1 MKIKNVLVPLLLT
14 VFVVGCAGQGS
25 NNGGSENNT
34 AAAQSESDTRISHGE
49 YSGIVYVNSDTIL
62 AKYTMAVE
70 LLRDFNIKAE
80 KAQRE
85 FGTKSRALETR
96 VMDYQNKATKGL
108 ITRTEAMTLEE
119 SLQKEA
125 AELDRYGKQ
134 MEQTLSEEQ
143 YVMMN
148 KISNSITEYI
158 KEYNIDK
165 KYSMIL
171 STNAMTSLVIAA
183 DPELDIT
190 GVIVDGLNK
199 EYAKTQKK

>member
-1 MKIKNVLVPLLLT
+1 MKIKNVLVPLLLS
-14 VFVVGCAGQGS
+14 VFIVGCAGQE
-25 NNGGSENNT
+25 NKNGEADNKAVVSETENN
-34 AAAQSESDTRISHGE
+34 AQISHGE

-62 AKYTMAVE
+62 AKYNMAVE

-125 AELDRYGKQ
+125 GELDRYGKQ

-158 KEYNIDK
+158 KAYNVDK
-165 KYSMIL
+165 KYSLIL
-171 STNAMTSLVIAA
+171 STNAMTSLVIAS
-183 DPELDIT
+183 DPALDIT
-190 GVIVDGLNK
+190 NAIVEGLNK